1 MLTNKG
7 HGIIKLTIKTATRVA
22 FGTAFT
28 HTFIGDVRAA
38 LASVVSVFF
47 GSVVY
52 AWRSFPHHIVMAV
65 VVVELILGFG
75 GMVLLQNRTARC
87 SSSTYT
93 NSVEKLWKLLKVSR
107 RRRSI

>member
-7 HGIIKLTIKTATRVA
+7 QGIIKLTIKTATRVA

-28 HTFIGDVRAA
+28 QTFIGDVRAA

-75 GMVLLQNRTARC
+75 GMVLLQNRTPSC
-87 SSSTYT
+87 LFY
-93 NSVEKLWKLLKVSR
+93 VY
-107 RRRSI
+107 